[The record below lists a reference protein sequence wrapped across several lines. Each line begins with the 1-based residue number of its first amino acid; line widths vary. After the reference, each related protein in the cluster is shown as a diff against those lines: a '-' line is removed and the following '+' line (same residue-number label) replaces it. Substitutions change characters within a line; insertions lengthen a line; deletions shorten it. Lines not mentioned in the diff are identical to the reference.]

1 MTKSLCIIPARSG
14 SKRIKNKN
22 IIKFNKQPIIYWSL
36 IVALKSKCFDKII
49 VSTDSDKIIRIVN
62 KFGLNIEC
70 FKRPKSISRDTTPL
84 FEVVRNYLKKSN
96 KKWKKVCC
104 ILPSSP
110 LIDFKDIA
118 ITKKKLNKKTKFI
131 FPITNYSHPIN
142 RSLIKDKNNY
152 IKFKYKNSSL
162 KNTQSF
168 KENFHDAGQ
177 FYWGF
182 SSEFLKYKNI
192 FDSKKVKGYYIP
204 NFKVRDI
211 DTINDLRIAQNIF
224 KSIFN

>member
-1 MTKSLCIIPARSG
+1 MFQEAKKYI
-14 SKRIKNKN
+14 KR
-22 IIKFNKQPIIYWSL
+22 YH
-36 IVALKSKCFDKII
+36 
-49 VSTDSDKIIRIVN
+49 ST
-62 KFGLNIEC
+62 
-70 FKRPKSISRDTTPL
+70 

-110 LIDFKDIA
+110 LIDFKDII

-131 FPITNYSHPIN
+131 FPITNYNYPIN

-152 IKFKYKNSSL
+152 INFKYKKFFSQ
-162 KNTQSF
+162 NTQSF

-182 SSEFLKYKNI
+182 SSEFLKFKNI
-192 FDSKKVKGYYIP
+192 FDSKKVKGYYLP
-204 NFKVRDI
+204 NFK
-211 DTINDLRIAQNIF
+211 
-224 KSIFN
+224 S